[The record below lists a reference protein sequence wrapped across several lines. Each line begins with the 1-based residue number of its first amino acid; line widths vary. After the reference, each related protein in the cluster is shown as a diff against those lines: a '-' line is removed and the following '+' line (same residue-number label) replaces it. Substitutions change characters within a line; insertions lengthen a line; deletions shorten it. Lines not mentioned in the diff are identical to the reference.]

1 MTTRSD
7 TWFAV
12 AVRDA
17 LDLWLCLE
25 IKRSSRSD
33 VYVFWPY
40 PIEEQLHVSYHRD
53 GHWWATCYGDKSGGR
68 RHQQPDVMLS
78 GIERVVTTPIHFSGV
93 RGFDRPC
100 RYARSRERYSGIF
113 EMSRDEIS
121 AKRGQTHDI
130 SSDRHCRTWG
140 DAVSPEFH
148 PPRGL
153 YGRRATYPRYV
164 VGPDPG
170 PEAAPRFLV
179 ELATQ
184 R

>member
-1 MTTRSD
+1 MTTHGD

-33 VYVFWPY
+33 VYFFWPY
-40 PIEEQLHVSYHRD
+40 PIEEQLHVSYDRD

-113 EMSRDEIS
+113 EMGRDEIS
-121 AKRGQTHDI
+121 AKRVRHTTSLAIDI
-130 SSDRHCRTWG
+130 AEPGAMPSVPNFIRHVVFT
-140 DAVSPEFH
+140 DAVPH
-148 PPRGL
+148 IHVTLWDPTQAL
-153 YGRRATYPRYV
+153 RRR
-164 VGPDPG
+164 PG
-170 PEAAPRFLV
+170 SSSS
-179 ELATQ
+179 
-184 R
+184 